1 MSCWSCAQP
10 VDLAAGTALCPHC
23 GIVQPVDPRATPF
36 ARLGLP
42 VKFTVEDKVL
52 DRAWLDRSRKV
63 HPDRFATKPDR
74 ERRFAVEQTAALN
87 EAARA
92 LRDPYDRAAWLV
104 AHAGAVSA
112 GLDQALLAE
121 LMDARE
127 DADGS
132 TEGKARVVADAR
144 ARFTKAQA
152 DVATAL
158 AQVDALDDG
167 YAPGASA
174 ATTQLRRVAR
184 ALAEM
189 KTLARLV
196 DDLGGGKLIST
207 LDSR

>member
-1 MSCWSCAQP
+1 MTCWSCAQP
-10 VDLAAGTALCPHC
+10 VDLAVGTALCPQC
-23 GIVQPVDPRATPF
+23 GVVQPVDTRATPF

-42 VKFTVEDKVL
+42 LKFTVDDKVL

-63 HPDRFATKPDR
+63 HPDRFATKSDK

-104 AHAGAVSA
+104 QRAGVAVA

-121 LMDARE
+121 LMEARE
-127 DADGS
+127 EAEES
-132 TEGKARVVADAR
+132 AEGKARVVGDAR
-144 ARFTKAQA
+144 ARFAMAQA
-152 DVATAL
+152 DVAGVL
-158 AQVDALDDG
+158 AKVDALDDG
-167 YAPGASA
+167 YASSASGE
-174 ATTQLRRVAR
+174 LKRVAR
-184 ALAEM
+184 TLAEM

-207 LDSR
+207 LDGR